1 MKALSVQP
9 YWATAILQEAKTIEC
24 RTWKTDYRGDLL
36 ICASSGPWWA
46 GSIKGHALC
55 VVELLDIV
63 PFKRRHLKD
72 ACMDQIPDK
81 PSYAWLLGD
90 PLFVEP
96 FGVKGK
102 LHLFDVD
109 DALVTPIAPGASFA
123 EFAEEHY
130 KPLMRWSDREVGEE
144 EVRAGWDDWMN
155 RLMEQGRRNGGLDG

>member
-55 VVELLDIV
+55 VVELYDIV
-63 PFKRRHLKD
+63 PFAKEHLD
-72 ACMDQIPDK
+72 NACMDQMPDK
-81 PSYAWLLGD
+81 PSYAWLLG
-90 PLFVEP
+90 EP
-96 FGVKGK
+96 QFIKPFEVKGK

-109 DALVTPIAPGASFA
+109 DALVKPMEDSGSFVA
-123 EFAEEHY
+123 FAEERY
-130 KPLMRWSDREVGEE
+130 KPLVRWSDREVGEE
-144 EVRAGWDDWMN
+144 ETRAAWDDWIAFLAEAD
-155 RLMEQGRRNGGLDG
+155 RKNGTTR